1 MRAHH
6 VKTWLMPFIG
16 MSFFWTYFRYQAF
29 FGILYPSRSTLSW
42 NDVSVPAYTLF
53 LVVLLVLSV
62 ALIPSAKAIE
72 RTFSARRGPVCLCS
86 VAGSLGAGLAIM
98 ADRGIL
104 GPVAL
109 GISAPFVVLGFL
121 AGYLA
126 WALYF
131 SRSFGM
137 KYIVLL
143 AASFLTSLLLFP
155 ALGFLEGIRVLLA
168 IATPA
173 AVGLAWYLSPA
184 QSNSP
189 AKTHRSSLREITP
202 YLGLFIMFLL
212 AGSIV
217 RGITDTLYSESDVL
231 GFRWIA
237 SLGVAF
243 AILVGCWCFYR
254 RKIPPGRDGH
264 LLDKLDEYHAT
275 ENMTLVFWIGL
286 AILFLAGMF
295 LGLFSGTYSVGGH
308 IVVITRSTL
317 DFFLWVL
324 LCNVAFHKKAAPL
337 PLFIVCGVLIEVISW
352 FLSYSIVPH
361 LMSLDTGASMPASDF
376 LVLSTVFALIAL
388 VIVVLGAIALRRQ
401 PERLPTAAPP
411 SHSTDLG
418 IPLDKI
424 GEFKLTAREV
434 EVVRLFAQGHSM
446 KKVASLLFISTS
458 TAQSHIKSGYRK
470 LGVHSK
476 DELIELIARWN
487 A

>member
-1 MRAHH
+1 MREHH
-6 VKTWLMPFIG
+6 VKNWLMPFIG

-29 FGILYPSRSTLSW
+29 FGIVYPPRSELSW
-42 NDVSVPAYTLF
+42 ADASFSTYTLF
-53 LVVLLVLSV
+53 LFVLLALSL
-62 ALIPSAKAIE
+62 ALIPFAKAIE
-72 RTFSARRGPVCLCS
+72 QALTARRGLTCLYAIAGSVGVCLVLLANQGTLGHGAL
-86 VAGSLGAGLAIM
+86 VA
-98 ADRGIL
+98 
-104 GPVAL
+104 
-109 GISAPFVVLGFL
+109 SAPLMALGFL

-131 SRSFGM
+131 SRSFGLDA
-137 KYIVLL
+137 IVLL
-143 AASFLTSLLLFP
+143 AASFFVSLVVFP
-155 ALGFLEGIRVLLA
+155 ALGFLEGIRTALA
-168 IATPA
+168 VVTPA
-173 AVGLAWYLSPA
+173 AVGIAWYFSPLQPGRPA
-184 QSNSP
+184 QNP
-189 AKTHRSSLREITP
+189 RKSLAEITP

-217 RGITDTLYSESDVL
+217 RGITDTLYSESDIL
-231 GFRWIA
+231 GFRWVA
-237 SLGVAF
+237 SLIVAF
-243 AILVGCWCFYR
+243 VILLGCWCFYR
-254 RKIPPGRDGH
+254 RRRADASGVRSS
-264 LLDKLDEYHAT
+264 DKLDEYRAT

-295 LGLFSGTYSVGGH
+295 LGLFSGTYSIGGH

-324 LCNVAFHKKAAPL
+324 LCNVAFNKKAAPL
-337 PLFIVCGVLIEVISW
+337 PLFIVCGVLIEVVSW

-376 LVLSTVFALIAL
+376 LVLSTIFALIAL

-401 PERLPTAAPP
+401 PERPSVAAPSP
-411 SHSTDLG
+411 HVAELG
-418 IPLDKI
+418 IPAHRID
-424 GEFKLTAREV
+424 EFKLTAREV

-476 DELIELIARWN
+476 DELIELIAAWN